1 MRDIA
6 DTLAFLAIKTLI
18 DGGFDL
24 GPDRKDMRRTLSG
37 AFEDLLNRLPEG
49 VVPVVDPLGYVV
61 LGKIPSTYPPARML
75 YRPCT
80 GVAEGRDMADGM
92 LDALRNGRVEGIEQ
106 QWHGHCEYVL
116 GEVREVQP

>member
-6 DTLAFLAIKTLI
+6 DTLAFLATKTLI

-49 VVPVVDPLGYVV
+49 AVPVVDPLGYVV
-61 LGKIPSTYPPARML
+61 LAKSRAVDGGWRYHVSSASRVQQSAEDAARLRAAPS
-75 YRPCT
+75 
-80 GVAEGRDMADGM
+80 D
-92 LDALRNGRVEGIEQ
+92 
-106 QWHGHCEYVL
+106 EYVYVVA
-116 GEVREVQP
+116 EVREVQP